1 MVEELATQEKQEVTV
16 YDTGTHVVKIL
27 EDHMEGAYY
36 LDEIAVQASVYQSF
50 QENSGN
56 RYRPNHEI
64 GQSSQRTR
72 GESNLQSASA
82 YDEVLAQ
89 QCQLLEDCS
98 ADALE
103 STINHPGDG
112 VNTTESST
120 RNAGSSSNGNPRLV
134 IREDNID
141 SDSMSYEMC
150 HLQIKLQKTEV
161 DHFALLPLLPFALH
175 HSLVEGKQEPQ
186 TLVVG
191 FGRKNGWSASPP
203 PPESTAFTGS
213 IRRRPFAHIQIPH
226 TLPLPPHLATPQTP

>member
-27 EDHMEGAYY
+27 EDRMEGAYY

-161 DHFALLPLLPFALH
+161 DHFALPPLLPFALH
-175 HSLVEGKQEPQ
+175 HSLVEGKQGMPDLQGGGIWVKVTLDQIAEVYENEEKRWKKEAKNLFLFFFGAVKINSHN
-186 TLVVG
+186 LVV
-191 FGRKNGWSASPP
+191 
-203 PPESTAFTGS
+203 
-213 IRRRPFAHIQIPH
+213 
-226 TLPLPPHLATPQTP
+226 

>member
-141 SDSMSYEMC
+141 SDSMSYEQ
-150 HLQIKLQKTEV
+150 LQSLEDEIGSESRGLSDELISYLRVLEHRHKFFSRKGNEECVICKSNYKRQKL
-161 DHFALLPLLPFALH
+161 
-175 HSLVEGKQEPQ
+175 
-186 TLVVG
+186 
-191 FGRKNGWSASPP
+191 
-203 PPESTAFTGS
+203 
-213 IRRRPFAHIQIPH
+213 I
-226 TLPLPPHLATPQTP
+226 TLPCCHCYHSHCIIRWLKENKACPICKEEVFG